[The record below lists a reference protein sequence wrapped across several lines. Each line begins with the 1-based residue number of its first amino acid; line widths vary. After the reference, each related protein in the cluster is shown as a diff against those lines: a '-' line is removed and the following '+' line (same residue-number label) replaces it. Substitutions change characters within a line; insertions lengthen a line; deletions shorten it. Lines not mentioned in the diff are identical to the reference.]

1 MTTEFLL
8 PSAQVRVDSS
18 VECQLPPLMSI
29 LWYPQEDWAVVTL
42 SAEEVTWRIVST
54 ELTTTGVKFSTTS
67 GAVGVLTPPV
77 NWR

>member
-1 MTTEFLL
+1 MVHPLQLQQQQLWYPSHHNLKMTTEFLL

-42 SAEEVTWRIVST
+42 SAEEVTWRIV
-54 ELTTTGVKFSTTS
+54 
-67 GAVGVLTPPV
+67 
-77 NWR
+77 